1 MKWERAWKSPHLRK
15 VRCGGER
22 EKWLHLTSA
31 SSLFWHGVIFMH
43 TRVSLALLSLRKK
56 GDYSES
62 IIVNLFKKLDKSSLH
77 FFHIKEL
84 FILKEA
90 RKVPILNAT
99 CAWKLTFC
107 HQVFL
112 CFDGV
117 AMCCWGRQLLIFYA
131 HNYLTWRW
139 VFTWNPLFTLS
150 KL

>member
-1 MKWERAWKSPHLRK
+1 MGARVKITAPEKGEMRRWERKMTSPHLR
-15 VRCGGER
+15 VQPF
-22 EKWLHLTSA
+22 L
-31 SSLFWHGVIFMH
+31 HGVIFMH
-43 TRVSLALLSLRKK
+43 TRVSLAPPSLRKK

-62 IIVNLFKKLDKSSLH
+62 IIVNLFKTLDKSSLH

-117 AMCCWGRQLLIFYA
+117 AMCCWGRQLLILYA